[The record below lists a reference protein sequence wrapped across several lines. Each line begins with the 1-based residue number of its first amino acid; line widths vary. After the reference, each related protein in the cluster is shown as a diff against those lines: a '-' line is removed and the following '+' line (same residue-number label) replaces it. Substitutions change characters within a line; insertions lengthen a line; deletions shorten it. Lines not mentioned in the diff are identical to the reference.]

1 VQGGYRFTGHK
12 SFGTLGPVWSYMG
25 LHGLDESDPSDPK
38 IVHAFLP
45 RNTEGVTRRET
56 TDGWGMRTT
65 RRDETLLDAAFVPD
79 RYVAR
84 VVPAGTHGHDS
95 FVVTLMAWQLLCAAA
110 VSVGMAR
117 RALDITVETLRKT
130 AHPSTR
136 RAVAHHAGAQ
146 QRVADMGL
154 DLEGIEPHL
163 DQIAAHWTEGIPHGH
178 RWPMK
183 LLAAKY
189 HAVEGAWRVIDT
201 ALELAGGLGMT
212 RRTGLEQLFRDTRL
226 GRVHP
231 GNALYVREMVGRTLL
246 GVD

>member
-1 VQGGYRFTGHK
+1 
-12 SFGTLGPVWSYMG
+12 MG
-25 LHGLDESDPSDPK
+25 LHGLDESDPTEPK

-45 RNTEGVTRRET
+45 RNTEGVTRRES
-56 TDGWGMRTT
+56 TDGLGMRAT

-79 RYVAR
+79 RYIAR
-84 VVPAGTHGHDS
+84 IVSASSQGHDS
-95 FVVTLMAWQLLCAAA
+95 FVVTLMAWQLLCFSA

-130 AHPSTR
+130 AYPGTR
-136 RAVAHHAGAQ
+136 RAMAHHAGAQ

-163 DQIAAHWTEGIPHGH
+163 DQIAANWSDGTPHGH

-183 LLAAKY
+183 LLAAKH

-201 ALELAGGLGMT
+201 ALELAGGVGVS
-212 RRTGLEQLFRDTRL
+212 RRAGLEQLFRDARL
-226 GRVHP
+226 SRVHP